1 MEKKRFK
8 GKKINTKEK
17 TGVQK
22 AAKGVRDTLGLGGVF
37 AGAYVFAKKY
47 GPQVAKAIK
56 TLKK

>member
-22 AAKGVRDTLGLGGVF
+22 AAKGFKDTLGIGGIFV
-37 AGAYVFAKKY
+37 GGYVAVKNY
-47 GPQVAKAIK
+47 GPQITKAIK
-56 TLKK
+56 AFKK